1 MKSLRKRRK
10 ALLLN
15 LVIFL
20 LSLIILVPVAI
31 VLLNSF
37 KTQAEAA
44 SFSLTLPKKFTVDNY
59 KEVFETSDIWGS
71 MKNGILY
78 SAFSSAGVMLV
89 SSMAAFVLGRRR
101 SGLSK
106 KLYYVFMMGLV
117 LPMSIIPTIMTT
129 KSLHLYGSYTNLI
142 LLYIAFNI
150 PFCVF
155 MYYGFLQT
163 IPRSLDE
170 ATVIDGGGPAALFFR
185 VIFPLMKPVTVTS
198 VLIIATG
205 IWNDFYYQLYFTR
218 SSDMWAMPMTV
229 YNYFGLYSRSWNL
242 VCADIVIA
250 VVPILVV
257 FIAFQKQIVDG
268 MTVGAVKG

>member
-1 MKSLRKRRK
+1 MKNPKKFWK
-10 ALLLN
+10 AFGLN

-20 LSLIILVPVAI
+20 LSLIILIPVAI

-44 SFSLTLPKKFTVDNY
+44 SFSLSLPARFITDNY
-59 KEVFETSDIWGS
+59 KEVFATSDILGS
-71 MKNGILY
+71 MKNGIIY
-78 SAFSSAGVMLV
+78 SVFSSAGVMLV

-101 SGLSK
+101 TGGSR

-129 KSLHLYGSYTNLI
+129 KNLHLYGSYINLI

-155 MYYGFLQT
+155 MYFGFIQT
-163 IPRSLDE
+163 IPKSLDE

-185 VIFPLMKPVTVTS
+185 VIFPLMKPVTITS

-205 IWNDFYYQLYFTR
+205 IWNDFYYQLYFTK